1 MKNIFQIWEEN
12 NRVVPFCVSKGSWS
26 DERIYVV
33 VQEVIPNEKGYGVAY
48 GIPVTEGIINTY
60 FDYNRMWKTQ
70 KKIPNAG
77 VYNWIGRPNK
87 SLNIIG
93 LDESRFQEIEGKEIY
108 GLQDKIPF
116 GKLKGKTIKE
126 IIELSSSYL
135 DWALKNVQG
144 FRLTDDVL
152 LIIKKK

>member
-1 MKNIFQIWEEN
+1 MKNIIQIWEEN
-12 NRVVPFCVSKGSWS
+12 NRVVPFCVSKGTWS

-33 VQEVIPNEKGYGVAY
+33 VQEVIPDGKGYGVAY
-48 GIPVTEGIINTY
+48 GIPVTDGIINTY
-60 FDYNRMWKTQ
+60 FDYDRMWQTQ

-77 VYNWIGRPNK
+77 IYNWIYRPTK
-87 SLNIIG
+87 SPVIIG
-93 LDESRFQEIEGKEIY
+93 LNEAKFQEIEEKEIY
-108 GLQDKIPF
+108 GLEDKIPF
-116 GKLKGKTIKE
+116 GKFKGNTIRE
-126 IIELSSSYL
+126 IVEFNSSYL